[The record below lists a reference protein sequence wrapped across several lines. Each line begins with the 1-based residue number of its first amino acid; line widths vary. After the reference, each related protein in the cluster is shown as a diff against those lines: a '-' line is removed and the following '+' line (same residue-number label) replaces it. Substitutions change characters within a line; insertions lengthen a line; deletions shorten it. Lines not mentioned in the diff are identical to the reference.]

1 MHVNLLEIPYTKQ
14 RPELPSGCEV
24 TALTMALS
32 FYGVSVSKLTLARE
46 MPMDQTPI
54 ARDEDGKITVW
65 GDPED
70 GFVGDPF
77 DNGITIN
84 PRPLKQ
90 LADRYRPGSLALYGE
105 EFSSIESHLTD
116 GRPVLIWFTIHHE
129 LPIERSWKTP
139 AGKTVPAPRP
149 LHCIVLTGTDDDYV
163 YFHDCESTEK
173 SGAHVKAAKEH
184 FIRIYDAMGRRA
196 LVVT

>member
-1 MHVNLLEIPYTKQ
+1 MKLLPVPYIKQ

-32 FYGVSVSKLTLARE
+32 FYGEAVDKLALARE
-46 MPMDQTPI
+46 MPMDHTPV
-54 ARDEDGKITVW
+54 ARDANGTIQVW

-84 PRPLKQ
+84 PKPLKQ
-90 LADRYRPGSLALYGE
+90 LADTYRPGSLALYGQS
-105 EFSSIESHLTD
+105 FSSIERHLAD
-116 GRPVLIWFTIHHE
+116 GHPVLVWFTIHHE
-129 LPIERSWKTP
+129 MPIERFWKTP

-149 LHCIVLTGTDDDYV
+149 LHCIVLTGTDDNYV

-173 SGAHVKAAKEH
+173 SGAHVKAAREH